1 MRARDILSLEMNVL
15 TLSSPITLCG
25 DLHGQLP
32 DVLELLRVGGSPPE
46 TSYLFM
52 GDYVDRGS
60 YSTETF
66 LLLLALKVR
75 YPDRIW
81 LLRGNHESRQVTQ
94 VYGFYDECYR
104 KYGSINIWRHCCEVF
119 DSLPIGA
126 LLDGK
131 VFAIHGGLSPTVR
144 TIDNIRTNIDR
155 FMEIP
160 PEGPFSDLLW
170 SDPEDGIK
178 GFAVSSRGAGYLFG
192 EDALKEFNH
201 NNGILLLARAHQLV
215 MEGFKWAFDNQLITV
230 WSAPNYCF
238 RCGNDAAI
246 MILDDESRIREMQ
259 IFDAPERDNLSTMSE
274 FNNSMSEYFV

>member
-1 MRARDILSLEMNVL
+1 
-15 TLSSPITLCG
+15 
-25 DLHGQLP
+25 
-32 DVLELLRVGGSPPE
+32 
-46 TSYLFM
+46 
-52 GDYVDRGS
+52 
-60 YSTETF
+60 
-66 LLLLALKVR
+66 
-75 YPDRIW
+75 
-81 LLRGNHESRQVTQ
+81 
-94 VYGFYDECYR
+94 
-104 KYGSINIWRHCCEVF
+104 
-119 DSLPIGA
+119 
-126 LLDGK
+126 
-131 VFAIHGGLSPTVR
+131 
-144 TIDNIRTNIDR
+144 
-155 FMEIP
+155 MEIP

-246 MILDDESRIREMQ
+246 MTLDDESRIREMQ

>member
-1 MRARDILSLEMNVL
+1 MGLENNIL

-32 DVLELLRVGGSPPE
+32 DVLELFSVGGQPPE

-60 YSTETF
+60 YSLETF
-66 LLLLALKVR
+66 LLLLALKIR
-75 YPDRIW
+75 YPERIW

-104 KYGSINIWRHCCEVF
+104 KYGSINIWRDCCEVF
-119 DSLPIGA
+119 DTLPIGA

-131 VFAIHGGLSPTVR
+131 VLAIHGGLSPSLH
-144 TIDNIRTNIDR
+144 TIDEIRSRIDR
-155 FMEIP
+155 FQEVP
-160 PEGPFSDLLW
+160 PDGPFSDLLW
-170 SDPEDGIK
+170 SDPEEGIK

-192 EDALKEFNH
+192 EDALVEFNH
-201 NNGILLLARAHQLV
+201 RNGIELLARAHQLV
-215 MEGFKWAFDNQLITV
+215 MEGFKWAFNGSLVTV

-238 RCGNDAAI
+238 RCGNDAAV
-246 MILDDESRIREMQ
+246 MSLDDGSTIREMRV
-259 IFDAPERDNLSTMSE
+259 FDAAERDNDM
-274 FNNSMSEYFV
+274 FGRNNSTGEYFV

>member
-1 MRARDILSLEMNVL
+1 
-15 TLSSPITLCG
+15 
-25 DLHGQLP
+25 
-32 DVLELLRVGGSPPE
+32 
-46 TSYLFM
+46 M

-60 YSTETF
+60 YSVETL

-75 YPDRIW
+75 YPERVW

-94 VYGFYDECYR
+94 VYGFYDECYK
-104 KYGSINIWRHCCEVF
+104 KYGSINIWRYCCDVF

-126 LLDGK
+126 ILDGR
-131 VFAIHGGLSPTVR
+131 VFAIHGGLSPAMQ
-144 TIDNIRTNIDR
+144 TIDDIRTKINR
-155 FMEIP
+155 FQEVP

-170 SDPEDGIK
+170 SDPEDGIN

-201 NNGILLLARAHQLV
+201 KNGIDFLARAHQLV
-215 MEGFKWAFDNQLITV
+215 MEGFKWAFDNQLVTV

-246 MILDDESRIREMQ
+246 MILDDYCNVKEMQ
-259 IFDAPERDNLSTMSE
+259 IFDAAERENPQFVSE
-274 FNNSMSEYFV
+274 FNNSMSDYFV